1 MPWIR
6 SASSFS
12 DTTLPS
18 RTSPISL
25 SAAVCTCAL
34 AAIGLGISLGTQ
46 LTFAVL
52 PNVCLLM
59 VGVVAWEML
68 SHFAP
73 QSRMSR
79 TGRFI
84 VYGFLFLVLTC
95 IFAVIAAYAV
105 QRLALPLQDK
115 LFTDIDAALGM
126 HWFAIARWVDVHPA
140 IATVLSWA
148 YLSMSWQIAL
158 PLLVLAAV
166 DRLSEVRV
174 YLLAIATAL
183 VITTI
188 VSGLLPAESPI
199 ALVDRSSFHVLQFTG
214 ATPIEHL
221 MRLRTAAPLTF
232 TEGLGGIVSFPSF
245 HATVAWLTPL
255 MLRRYRYLL
264 GPLIVVD
271 ALMLCATVTEGAHY
285 GIDVIAG
292 SLVAFIAYAL
302 AKRLLRVE
310 ARLFHV
316 LRQQTSGRWDTASPT
331 SAPTSAAA

>member
-1 MPWIR
+1 M
-6 SASSFS
+6 
-12 DTTLPS
+12 
-18 RTSPISL
+18 
-25 SAAVCTCAL
+25 
-34 AAIGLGISLGTQ
+34 IGLGISLGTQ
-46 LTFAVL
+46 LTFAAL
-52 PNVCLLM
+52 PNIWPLM
-59 VGVVAWEML
+59 LGVVAWEML

-73 QSRMSR
+73 QSRVSR

-105 QRLALPLQDK
+105 QRLVLPLQDK
-115 LFTDIDAALGM
+115 LFTDADAALGM
-126 HWFAIARWVDVHPA
+126 HWFAIAYWVDAHPA
-140 IATVLSWA
+140 IATILSWA
-148 YLSMSWQIAL
+148 YFSMSWQIAL
-158 PLLVLAAV
+158 PLFVLAAV

-174 YLLAIATAL
+174 YLLAIAIAL
-183 VITTI
+183 VVTTI

-199 ALVDRSSFHVLQFTG
+199 ALVERSMFRVLRFTG

-221 MRLRTAAPLTF
+221 MRLRTAAPLRL

-285 GIDVIAG
+285 GTDVIAG
-292 SLVAFIAYAL
+292 SLVAFVAYAL
-302 AKRLLRVE
+302 ARRLLKAE
-310 ARLFHV
+310 ARLFHIR
-316 LRQQTSGRWDTASPT
+316 RQQTSGRWTAASPT
-331 SAPTSAAA
+331 RQAGSGAAAPTSAAA